1 MIFAKSGYSVS
12 RVLLLKHSVTDS
24 AAIWGD
30 TVTLRYVLIPVQQS
44 GIKITAFAKPLY
56 TKPKMM

>member
-1 MIFAKSGYSVS
+1 MIFARSGYSVS

-30 TVTLRYVLIPVQQS
+30 TVTLR
-44 GIKITAFAKPLY
+44 
-56 TKPKMM
+56 